1 MTGELFHL
9 RKRRTSSIWT
19 EREGT
24 LLTTCVRI
32 PTKRVPRAWS
42 IMHQDIRRNFRIV
55 GLLIV
60 AVMIVAGCSEERVS
74 PSIAPTVTVDPSER
88 YKELAIDGIK
98 EITGVI
104 DAAISD
110 NGASVSLLVIVE
122 SKTSVSRAK
131 ELGST
136 FLRLVK
142 LAGPDDNPTN
152 ELGAGLFDYLV
163 AVVYSDNRNVVQG
176 EKLRRATQIAW
187 R

>member
-1 MTGELFHL
+1 M
-9 RKRRTSSIWT
+9 
-19 EREGT
+19 
-24 LLTTCVRI
+24 TTCVRI

-42 IMHQDIRRNFRIV
+42 IMHQDIWRNFRIV

-60 AVMIVAGCSEERVS
+60 AVMIVAGCSKERVS
-74 PSIAPTVTVDPSER
+74 PSIAPTVTFDPSER

-131 ELGST
+131 SWEAHSSG
-136 FLRLVK
+136 
-142 LAGPDDNPTN
+142 
-152 ELGAGLFDYLV
+152 
-163 AVVYSDNRNVVQG
+163 
-176 EKLRRATQIAW
+176 W
-187 R
+187 